1 MFKNF
6 VITLESRLDI
16 NILRL
21 RLVRTIFQAK
31 QLVNHKKIK
40 VNNQIVSK
48 PNFLLSKGDII
59 KIIN

>member
-21 RLVRTIFQAK
+21 RLARTIFQSK
-31 QLVNHKKIK
+31 QLINHKKIK
-40 VNNQIVSK
+40 VNNKIVSK
-48 PNFLLSKGDII
+48 PNFLLNKGDVIN
-59 KIIN
+59 IIN

>member
-21 RLVRTIFQAK
+21 RLARTIFQAK
-31 QLVNHKKIK
+31 QLINHKKIK
-40 VNNQIVSK
+40 VNNKIISK
-48 PNFLLSKGDII
+48 PNFILNKGDII
-59 KIIN
+59 NIIN